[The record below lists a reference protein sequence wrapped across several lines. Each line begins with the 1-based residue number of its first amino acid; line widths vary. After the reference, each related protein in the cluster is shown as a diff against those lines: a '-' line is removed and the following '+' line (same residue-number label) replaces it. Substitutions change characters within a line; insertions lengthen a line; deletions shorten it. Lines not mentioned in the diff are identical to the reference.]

1 MTETC
6 FQKAGTIACASKL
19 RVSACRLL
27 TSALQFAKLCCARAR
42 ASACV
47 RARVC
52 VCVCVCVCG
61 VCVFMC
67 WFLCVCL
74 FVCVFGWLCVCVVLC
89 LFVYLFVCAFVCQCI
104 CLFGCV
110 FVCLFVC
117 LFAWLFV
124 WRAPGTL
131 QSPSQRYFIIL
142 GTERCPQSGDHSLR
156 SRTERERAPTTN
168 LCGNAWGH
176 APRVHTQPHK
186 ALTLRGV
193 TNLIKQRAHEKL
205 GTLRHKG
212 IS

>member
-1 MTETC
+1 MFPKSGHHCLRIKTSRERVPTANICVAIRETVLR
-6 FQKAGTIACASKL
+6 ACA
-19 RVSACRLL
+19 RE
-27 TSALQFAKLCCARAR
+27 
-42 ASACV
+42 CV
-47 RARVC
+47 RAC
-52 VCVCVCVCG
+52 ACVCVCVCG

-74 FVCVFGWLCVCVVLC
+74 CVCLVGCVFVWFCVCLFICLFVCLCVCLSMYWFVWLC
-89 LFVYLFVCAFVCQCI
+89 
-104 CLFGCV
+104 
-110 FVCLFVC
+110 VCLFVC
-117 LFAWLFV
+117 LFVWLFV

-131 QSPSQRYFIIL
+131 HSPSQRYFIIL
-142 GTERCPQSGDHSLR
+142 DTERCPQSGDHSLR